1 METGIQNNILKELVN
16 FVPGGT
22 FLGTFR
28 PFVTMSK
35 NMLWY
40 PPESIASGYAPKRLP
55 FVTEPLREVQQ
66 PALIIPSAY

>member
-16 FVPGGT
+16 LV
-22 FLGTFR
+22 
-28 PFVTMSK
+28 S
-35 NMLWY
+35 
-40 PPESIASGYAPKRLP
+40 PESIASGYAPKRLP